1 MIVKNLKF
9 LRKYYGD
16 KQVVLARMLKVSQ
29 STISDYECR
38 KKPIPV
44 DILPKIAKRYNE
56 SVDDLINLDLSLK
69 YDVPHTICLN
79 DMTDFGNVMFPIAT
93 SNIAKKSD
101 SFNRGRT
108 GFYEALNVDRIE
120 EVFGKMYKFEYAI
133 TQFQNAWEEVHT
145 SVALANSI
153 TTVLFMFSLYN
164 EKSLGVGQT
173 LIDRNNTTIA
183 DLNKM
188 MLCDPRETDYVNP
201 YAKQR
206 TSIFNKY
213 KDLVYENI
221 MLLKSKSQFLEL
233 GDYYAALCFVLGF
246 TDEDIDDDTSY
257 MIGVN
262 MIGQLRSFNNKYAV
276 EFLNFFR

>member
-38 KKPIPV
+38 KKPISV

-183 DLNKM
+183 DLNKI
-188 MLCDPRETDYVNP
+188 MLCDPREPDYVNP